1 LDVRDVHPEV
11 HERSLDLR
19 AGTLDRFLRWRAPS
33 GTTLELRSRRLV
45 SLAEPS
51 VCAIRYEVRAV
62 DGPAHLVL
70 RSELAVG
77 ARPPEVHSDDPRV
90 AEALDDPF
98 TVLATHASA
107 TGGTL
112 AMRTRRTAVDI
123 AASVEHDVEGA
134 ESVESETGTD
144 RVVTTV
150 VATLAAGEAL
160 ALTKT
165 LGYAWSRGAAPD
177 SMVERAAAAV
187 RSGRDGGWER
197 LTAEQR
203 RVLDKLWARA
213 DVEID
218 GDDEVQ
224 QALRYD
230 VFQLF
235 CSAAQI
241 RDAPIGAKGL
251 TGAGYNGHTFWDV
264 EGFVLPVLTLLAPD
278 AAERTLRWRASTLD
292 ASRHRADVLEWE
304 GATFAWRT
312 IDGHETSAYWPAS
325 TAAVHVNASVSRA
338 FWLHSH
344 ITGTGL
350 EELGGFDVLVE
361 TARLWRSIGHE
372 DADGGW

>member
-1 LDVRDVHPEV
+1 MSAPTLAVAPWEVREPRVDPGTCGVAEAVFALANGYVGIRGTLDEVDPCVERGTFLSGVFETHPLAYPEGGYGHPEEGQSIVAVPDGTQLRLLVDGVPLDVRDVHPEV

-33 GTTLELRSRRLV
+33 GTTLEMRSRRLV

-112 AMRTRRTAVDI
+112 AMRTRRTAVDV
-123 AASVEHDVEGA
+123 AACVEHDVEGA

-203 RVLDKLWARA
+203 RVLDELWARA

-218 GDDEVQ
+218 GDGEVQ

-230 VFQLF
+230 VFQL
-235 CSAAQI
+235 
-241 RDAPIGAKGL
+241 
-251 TGAGYNGHTFWDV
+251 
-264 EGFVLPVLTLLAPD
+264 
-278 AAERTLRWRASTLD
+278 
-292 ASRHRADVLEWE
+292 
-304 GATFAWRT
+304 
-312 IDGHETSAYWPAS
+312 
-325 TAAVHVNASVSRA
+325 
-338 FWLHSH
+338 
-344 ITGTGL
+344 
-350 EELGGFDVLVE
+350 
-361 TARLWRSIGHE
+361 
-372 DADGGW
+372 